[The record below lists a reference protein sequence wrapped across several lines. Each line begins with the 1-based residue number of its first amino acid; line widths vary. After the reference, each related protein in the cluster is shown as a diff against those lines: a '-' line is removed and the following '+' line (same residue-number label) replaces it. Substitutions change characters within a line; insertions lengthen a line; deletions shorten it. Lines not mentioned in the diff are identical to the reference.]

1 MSVTNQN
8 QEIDSLKLEEKPD
21 GTYQLTWDSKDPN
34 YFFLND
40 MTDEQ
45 VSYFIKEAFKEFIAR
60 ETLEELAQ
68 SDPQEV
74 KD

>member
-1 MSVTNQN
+1 MI
-8 QEIDSLKLEEKPD
+8 EDSLRLEENSD
-21 GTYQLTWDSKDPN
+21 GTHQLLWDHKDPN

-45 VSYFIKEAFKEFIAR
+45 VSYFIKMAFKEFLTR

-68 SDPQEV
+68 ADLQEV
-74 KD
+74 DD

>member
-1 MSVTNQN
+1 MI
-8 QEIDSLKLEEKPD
+8 EDSLRLEENQD
-21 GTYQLTWDSKDPN
+21 GTHQLMWDPKDPN

-45 VSYFIKEAFKEFIAR
+45 VTYFMRMAFKEFLTK

-68 SDPQEV
+68 HDPMEV
-74 KD
+74 DD

>member
-1 MSVTNQN
+1 MK
-8 QEIDSLKLEEKPD
+8 EDSLKLEELPGGK
-21 GTYQLTWDSKDPN
+21 YKLVWDPKDPN

-45 VSYFIKEAFKEFIAR
+45 VTYFMKMAFKEFITN

-68 SDPQEV
+68 YDPQEV
-74 KD
+74 DD